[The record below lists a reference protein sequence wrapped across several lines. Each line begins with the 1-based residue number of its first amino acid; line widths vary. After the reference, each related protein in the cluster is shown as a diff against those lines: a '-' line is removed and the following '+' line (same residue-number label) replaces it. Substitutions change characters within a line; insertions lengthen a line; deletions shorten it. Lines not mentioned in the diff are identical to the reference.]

1 MASRIQR
8 RPPGGCPTTRRSYIR
23 RAETCGRPSGARSI
37 NRGLR
42 MAASS
47 ISDVTIKDGAAI
59 DIYRQ
64 RAAAS
69 IAQHGGRY
77 IVRGGEIEVLEGAWR
92 PRAIIIAE
100 FPDMERARTWY
111 RSAEYASAL
120 ALRDEALSRNL

>member
-1 MASRIQR
+1 
-8 RPPGGCPTTRRSYIR
+8 
-23 RAETCGRPSGARSI
+23 
-37 NRGLR
+37 
-42 MAASS
+42 MAAYI
-47 ISDVTIKDGAAI
+47 ISDVAIEDGAAI

-77 IVRGGEIEVLEGAWR
+77 IVRAGEIEVLEGAWR

-120 ALRDEALSRNL
+120 ALRDEALSRNLILVDGVAPPV

>member
-1 MASRIQR
+1 MSA
-8 RPPGGCPTTRRSYIR
+8 YI
-23 RAETCGRPSGARSI
+23 
-37 NRGLR
+37 
-42 MAASS
+42 

-77 IVRGGEIEVLEGAWR
+77 IVRGGEIEVLEGSWR

-100 FPDMERARTWY
+100 FPDMESTRTWY

-120 ALRDEALSRNL
+120 VLRDEALSRNLILVDGVAPPVGVCRGTGR